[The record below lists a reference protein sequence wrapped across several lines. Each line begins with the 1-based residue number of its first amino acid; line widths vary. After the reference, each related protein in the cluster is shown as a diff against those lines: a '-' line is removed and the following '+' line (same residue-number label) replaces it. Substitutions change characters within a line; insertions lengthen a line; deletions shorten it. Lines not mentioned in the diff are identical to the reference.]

1 MERKW
6 AIRAYREED
15 ESKILE
21 LRKAVYPAEG
31 YNLEQLMRWWN
42 WKYRDNPAGAPTIWF
57 AESAG
62 KLAGQYAIT
71 RVKMK
76 IGNEVIIGSQ
86 SVDTMTHPDYRH
98 QGIFETLASKT
109 YEEAG
114 EKGIHVV
121 YGFPN
126 EYSYPGFIRKLG
138 WFDVCA
144 LHTMIKPLNLEN
156 ILRKYITKRVL
167 LKICTASINL
177 IVKALHRSENGPK
190 VDGLTITKIS
200 SFDERINDLWE
211 KVSNDY
217 KIIVVRDKEY
227 LNWRYVDIPNVD
239 YAIYLAEKEGQ
250 ILGYTVLKCE
260 KQQGLI
266 FGRIFDLV
274 VPLGQESIA
283 HSLILKAIDFFKE
296 EKADLVL
303 HRMIGDEAY
312 CKTLRKSGFIYSRF
326 VSRRARFIARPT
338 TPKISE
344 IFLRDPRHWFV
355 QAGDSDAM

>member
-1 MERKW
+1 MVNKRD
-6 AIRAYREED
+6 YREGDKKGLLPLTET
-15 ESKILE
+15 
-21 LRKAVYPAEG
+21 VYGEVLDKDQWMK
-31 YNLEQLMRWWN
+31 YWS
-42 WKYRDNPAGAPTIWF
+42 WKYKHNPAGSPIIWF
-57 AESAG
+57 AEVNN
-62 KLAGQYAIT
+62 KLVGQYPIIP
-71 RVKMK
+71 VKMK
-76 IGNEVIIGSQ
+76 VGNEVIMGSQ
-86 SVDTMTHPDYRH
+86 MVELMTHPDYQR
-98 QGIFETLASKT
+98 QGIFLTLAKQALSD
-109 YEEAG
+109 AG
-114 EKGIHVV
+114 NKGIDIT

-126 EYSYPGFIRKLG
+126 KPAYPGHLKSGYFNVG
-138 WFDVCA
+138 A
-144 LHTMIKPLNLEN
+144 LSALIKPLNLEN
-156 ILRKYITKRVL
+156 ILSKYITNRFL
-167 LKICTASINL
+167 LRICAVSLNFIIKGLYRTKNPPE
-177 IVKALHRSENGPK
+177 VN
-190 VDGLTITKIS
+190 GLTITRIS
-200 SFDERINDLWE
+200 AFDERINVLWE
-211 KVSNDY
+211 TVSNDY
-217 KIIVVRDKEY
+217 EISIVRDKEY
-227 LNWRYVDIPNVD
+227 LNWRYIDMPGVD